1 MAKVDSCAPAG
12 LVGAGPIE
20 MAADYL
26 VDPRTGEVVKDRTN
40 AITYSSSRSTQRPRL
55 LTIKG
60 VAELLQVSTRHIH
73 RLADGGNMPAPLR
86 LGGARRWDV
95 TELERWVADGCPPK
109 PRGGRR

>member
-1 MAKVDSCAPAG
+1 MAMVE
-12 LVGAGPIE
+12 GA
-20 MAADYL
+20 
-26 VDPRTGEVVKDRTN
+26 DPG
-40 AITYSSSRSTQRPRL
+40 IQRPRL

-109 PRGGRR
+109 PKAGRR